1 MSTPCKRRRMAD
13 PGADRRVCAKTCRI
27 MYGMSVDDLYLYGV
41 DCDLYRNPYYGKA
54 APMRLYW
61 ESRVQVAA
69 AQKAQD
75 RRIAAEEA
83 AVRAVQKYHDAVA
96 AKDRD
101 AVEWSEWL
109 ARPAWSPATRIG
121 MLPYDVMEIVAEKL
135 AKRADGVVC
144 VGSAARD
151 LCNYRTAVGDA
162 ALAGF
167 DTLRAGLGQC
177 SDRTSKPLRVD
188 KALHRDLHAAARAF
202 GLQLSGVKSEL
213 GMRVVRFLRLAS
225 PTPIDASIPAAVAKD
240 RTSRPTDVDGE
251 LFEQLNRAHWK
262 RAGCAVRDAHDEFYS
277 ARTLR
282 DARVVLRDAFGT
294 LRAFKDAIDAAPLP
308 VQSKTTSRCFV
319 AGEIQCACGQAAA
332 VACVKRLCRFC
343 CAMCPGA
350 CARHDVG

>member
-1 MSTPCKRRRMAD
+1 MAEQD
-13 PGADRRVCAKTCRI
+13 ADRRVCAKTCRI

-41 DCDLYRNPYYGKA
+41 DCDLYRNPYYSKA

-83 AVRAVQKYHDAVA
+83 AVRAVQRYHDAVA

-101 AVEWSEWL
+101 AVEWAEWL
-109 ARPAWSPATRIG
+109 ARPAWAPTTREGI
-121 MLPYDVMEIVAEKL
+121 LPYDVMEIVAEKL
-135 AKRADGVVC
+135 AARADGVVC
-144 VGSAARD
+144 VQHVARD
-151 LCNYRTAVGDA
+151 LCNLRTAVGDA

-167 DTLRAGLGQC
+167 ERLLSVLG
-177 SDRTSKPLRVD
+177 TKKPLLVD
-188 KALHRDLHAAARAF
+188 KALHRDLHEAARTYD
-202 GLQLSGVKSEL
+202 LQLSGVKSEL
-213 GMRVVRFLRLAS
+213 GMRIVRFLRLAA
-225 PTPIDASIPAAVAKD
+225 PTPIDAAIPAAVARD

-262 RAGCAVRDAHDEFYS
+262 RAGSVVRDAHDEFYS

-282 DARVVLRDAFGT
+282 DARAVLHDAFGS
-294 LRAFKDAIDAAPLP
+294 LRAFKEAIDDAPLP
-308 VQSKTTSRCFV
+308 VQTKATSRNFV

-332 VACVKRLCRFC
+332 VACVKRLCRYC
-343 CAMCPGA
+343 CAVCPGA
-350 CARHDVG
+350 CARHDVR

>member
-1 MSTPCKRRRMAD
+1 MAEPD
-13 PGADRRVCAKTCRI
+13 ADRRVCAKTCRI

-41 DCDLYRNPYYGKA
+41 DCDLYRNPYYSKA

-83 AVRAVQKYHDAVA
+83 ALRAVQRYHDAVA

-109 ARPAWSPATRIG
+109 ARPAWSPTTIIG

-135 AKRADGVVC
+135 AERADGVVC
-144 VGSAARD
+144 VGSVARD
-151 LCNYRTAVGDA
+151 LCNLRTAVGDA

-167 DTLRAGLGQC
+167 ERLRSAMIL
-177 SDRTSKPLRVD
+177 RSKPMLVD
-188 KALHRDLHAAARAF
+188 KALHRDLHAAARAY

-213 GMRVVRFLRLAS
+213 GMRIVRFLRLAA
-225 PTPIDASIPAAVAKD
+225 PTPIDASIPAAVARD
-240 RTSRPTDVDGE
+240 MTSKPTDVDGE

-262 RAGCAVRDAHDEFYS
+262 RAGSVVRDAHDEFYS
-277 ARTLR
+277 ARSLR
-282 DARVVLRDAFGT
+282 DARAVLYGAFGS
-294 LRAFKDAIDAAPLP
+294 LRAFKDAIDDAPLP
-308 VQSKTTSRCFV
+308 VQTKTTSRHFV

-332 VACVKRLCRFC
+332 VACVKRLCRYC
-343 CAMCPGA
+343 CAVCPGA
-350 CARHDVG
+350 CARHDVR